1 MKGKDAR
8 EGELGRAGHRRRVF
22 LWVCMS
28 FCVIE
33 SDSQLPLC
41 ALAWRGECEVNTILW
56 IKPDTPNTDAKQSR
70 KHTLKKK
77 KSHTHSTVYSLVP
90 DPDRQSGLNVEKNQK
105 CELKSR
111 V

>member
-1 MKGKDAR
+1 MNPESAGLHIFYVSVSPLSKEPQNHVRGMKGKDA
-8 EGELGRAGHRRRVF
+8 GSGGYTRRVF

-70 KHTLKKK
+70 KHTLTKKK
-77 KSHTHSTVYSLVP
+77 T
-90 DPDRQSGLNVEKNQK
+90 
-105 CELKSR
+105 
-111 V
+111 